1 MPSAHLGN
9 SFDNTCITPFVGRF
23 VPKLT
28 NRCALKPIL
37 CEDCQSIRAQVLV
50 DSRHRRLPEL
60 LLQTDFARAHSL
72 QVRCGPF
79 RSYCSKSTSLEPARS
94 KSTLAPSGATAPSRL
109 RSSRLAPSPPGPLQ
123 PSRIASRST
132 YGPLKPS
139 QIAIGST
146 YGRRK

>member
-1 MPSAHLGN
+1 MEMPSAHLGN

-94 KSTLAPSGATAPSRL
+94 KSISAPARSRF
-109 RSSRLAPSPPGPLQ
+109 RSSRLAPSLLRHLLTAPVEVDFARAGSLQ
-123 PSRIASRST
+123 VHFGT
-132 YGPLKPS
+132 L
-139 QIAIGST
+139 
-146 YGRRK
+146 